1 MIAVYEYKKIYI
13 HFASQFECPFIF
25 KETEVK
31 HLFLDV
37 TFYPANSTF
46 LELTSIGSYDDD

>member
-25 KETEVK
+25 KETEVN